1 VKMTIRNSNTDR
13 AKYCLFTSNVP
24 TQQHITIIAQ
34 CTRYVAYL
42 RHSGQRSGTKKA
54 SRPRTTESSNCRGCV
69 ASSCFK
75 SAMPETSTRFTPM
88 IKSPGFKPFSAAH
101 ILAADHV
108 VSADHVALGLG
119 ETGPIAVVG
128 PAWQLSFFSPNQPAQ
143 LVFSLLSTVRA
154 RHGVRA
160 LFGPFIKK
168 IAFFHPAPRW
178 SAGNFPFASLCH
190 PA

>member
-1 VKMTIRNSNTDR
+1 MRQACPHQETL
-13 AKYCLFTSNVP
+13 CLFSRASPVYGCRADRRLEEGYGLN
-24 TQQHITIIAQ
+24 
-34 CTRYVAYL
+34 
-42 RHSGQRSGTKKA
+42 SGD
-54 SRPRTTESSNCRGCV
+54 
-69 ASSCFK
+69 
-75 SAMPETSTRFTPM
+75 
-88 IKSPGFKPFSAAH
+88 IKPFSAAH

-108 VSADHVALGLG
+108 VPADHVALGLG